1 MYMHSSSS
9 QNRSINEIIPKP
21 GSFIEGNGESTAHF
35 ANMNKRNSLLG
46 SNHLRNNS
54 CLEYITY
61 QNDQNVR

>member
-1 MYMHSSSS
+1 MHSSSH
-9 QNRSINEIIPKP
+9 NRSINEIIPKA
-21 GSFIEGNGESTAHF
+21 GSFIEGGESTAHF